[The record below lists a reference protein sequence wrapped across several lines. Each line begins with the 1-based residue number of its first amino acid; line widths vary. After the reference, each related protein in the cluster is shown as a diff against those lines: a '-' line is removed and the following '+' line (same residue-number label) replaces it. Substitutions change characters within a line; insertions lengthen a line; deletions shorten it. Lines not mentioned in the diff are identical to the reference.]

1 MLSKRT
7 EFAFTFQEFSGSLA
21 DLGTI
26 IPFVVGVVTV
36 SKMAIAPILLWFGIA
51 YLATGVY
58 FKLPMPVQPMKAI
71 GAIAIAQNL
80 THGEIMSAGVLIGIF
95 FLIISYT
102 DIVDY
107 LGRNIPKSVVRG
119 IQLGLGLVIIIKGG
133 EFILLDF
140 EFGILSG
147 FFLGFC
153 ILLKRDWFF
162 VPIVLF
168 FGIISGIYAHG
179 IPSIALTQIKI
190 TPVIPNSKE
199 VISSF
204 SVVLSQIPLTIMN
217 SILAMSL
224 LIKDFFKCEV
234 EERKLA
240 RSVGIMNLVS
250 VPFGGI
256 PLCHGAGGL
265 AAHYRFGARTGG
277 SNIMIGLLFVAIA
290 FFATPELLSII
301 PYGVLGALLISAG
314 FELGK
319 HSLDTESL
327 FITFAIA
334 IVSVLFSVFIGLVV
348 GLVLAYIMR
357 DRGVERDCKS

>member
-1 MLSKRT
+1 M
-7 EFAFTFQEFSGSLA
+7 A

-36 SKMAIAPILLWFGIA
+36 SKMPITPILLWFGMA
-51 YLATGVY
+51 YLATGIY

-71 GAIAIAQNL
+71 GAIAIAQSL
-80 THGEIMSAGVLIGIF
+80 TQREIVSAGVLVGIF
-95 FLIISYT
+95 FLIISST
-102 DIVDY
+102 DILEY
-107 LGRNIPKSVVRG
+107 LEKIIPKCVVRG

-133 EFILLDF
+133 EFILKDL

-147 FFLGFC
+147 FFLVFC
-153 ILLKRDWFF
+153 IFLKRDWLF

-179 IPSIALTQIKI
+179 IPNIALTQIKI
-190 TPVIPNSKE
+190 TPVIPNSNE

-224 LIKDFFKCEV
+224 LIKDFFKYEV
-234 EERKLA
+234 EEKKLA
-240 RSVGIMNLVS
+240 KSVGIMNLVS
-250 VPFGGI
+250 VPLGGL
-256 PLCHGAGGL
+256 PMCHGAGGL

-277 SNIMIGLLFVAIA
+277 SNIMIGVLFIAIA
-290 FFATPELLSII
+290 FFATSELLSII

-319 HSLDTESL
+319 HSLDTDSK
-327 FITFAIA
+327 FI
-334 IVSVLFSVFIGLVV
+334 
-348 GLVLAYIMR
+348 
-357 DRGVERDCKS
+357 